1 VKERKS
7 KLRKSCVDDKFFSL
21 AEMDAFCDA
30 QERVEERER
39 NLGEFGGS
47 EEISSLIKELEE
59 DNLKPKNW
67 SLSGEV
73 SAEERRKDELL
84 QRFIDVDFRAKSA
97 PEITKEV
104 TDHIEEIIKKRIKD
118 KLFDDVVRKVRVD
131 ESLIPIYR
139 NETNIEQT
147 VRKSLAEV
155 YGDKMSDKINE
166 TEEAGEV
173 EKLHPEVEAIKKDM
187 DSLFKKLDA
196 LTHFQ
201 FKPPAILPEVK
212 ILKNIPSIRKEE
224 AGPTAATEPSAML
237 LAPEEVFRHL
247 KAAPKAKEERTE
259 TDKKRERRKK
269 KNNQGLDYKPLKY

>member
-1 VKERKS
+1 
-7 KLRKSCVDDKFFSL
+7 
-21 AEMDAFCDA
+21 
-30 QERVEERER
+30 
-39 NLGEFGGS
+39 
-47 EEISSLIKELEE
+47 
-59 DNLKPKNW
+59 
-67 SLSGEV
+67 
-73 SAEERRKDELL
+73 
-84 QRFIDVDFRAKSA
+84 
-97 PEITKEV
+97 
-104 TDHIEEIIKKRIKD
+104 
-118 KLFDDVVRKVRVD
+118 
-131 ESLIPIYR
+131 
-139 NETNIEQT
+139 
-147 VRKSLAEV
+147 
-155 YGDKMSDKINE
+155 
-166 TEEAGEV
+166 
-173 EKLHPEVEAIKKDM
+173 M